1 MNCAGNS
8 ERSAVNLERSAVP
21 SSRAFTLLELVI
33 VLSLMVG
40 LLAVVWPNLQRP
52 LQRTS
57 LEEAAQMVR
66 DAIDESRNQAA
77 LRGAPYFVQLHQGSS
92 QLHSGCFE
100 SFLDSDFQSSDF
112 TAAGSLPDAQSST
125 TTAASRVASSLPGPS
140 ATSSPRAGSGQP
152 TARPTPAVRTW
163 ELPSSVVIS
172 NVEWT
177 LERALPRSA
186 SELAA
191 SDAMN
196 TTTGDRSRAEPDV
209 LADDELSA
217 SSGMPEFDVANAR
230 QWWLP
235 LTAEGRGRDA
245 TIELFDA
252 SIAQRLYVT
261 YSAATGALEISR

>member
-1 MNCAGNS
+1 MNCAGT
-8 ERSAVNLERSAVP
+8 LERSAVP
-21 SSRAFTLLELVI
+21 GSRAFTLLELVI

-77 LRGAPYFVQLHQGSS
+77 LRGAAYFVQLHQGSS

-100 SFLDSDFQSSDF
+100 SFLDGDFE
-112 TAAGSLPDAQSST
+112 AAGSLPG
-125 TTAASRVASSLPGPS
+125 LS
-140 ATSSPRAGSGQP
+140 ATSSPRASSGQP
-152 TARPTPAVRTW
+152 TARSTPAVRTW
-163 ELPSSVVIS
+163 ELPASVVIS

-177 LERALPRSA
+177 LERALPRST
-186 SELAA
+186 SELTA
-191 SDAMN
+191 SDDMY
-196 TTTGDRSRAEPDV
+196 TTTGDRSRAEREA
-209 LADDELSA
+209 LAEDELSA
-217 SSGMPEFDVANAR
+217 SSGAPEFDLANAR

-261 YSAATGALEISR
+261 YSSATGALEISR